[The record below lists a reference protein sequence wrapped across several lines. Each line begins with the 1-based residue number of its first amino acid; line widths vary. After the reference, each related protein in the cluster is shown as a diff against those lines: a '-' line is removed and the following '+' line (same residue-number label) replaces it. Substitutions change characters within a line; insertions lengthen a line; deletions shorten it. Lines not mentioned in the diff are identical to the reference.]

1 MLVLSTDCRCELMQ
15 FMCTFCF
22 ELLWNSISLCS
33 LTTLFVCILFSGEF
47 TGGGNIAVE
56 CSPFLVAE
64 VETRGRFGKVDGR
77 FPHWVT
83 PYDGT
88 RYSLIYVRHY
98 FWFAVMTCFVSL
110 TLIISCYNSDLNHI
124 SKQYV
129 TSGTVEPQSTAIFA
143 PPQPSEDAKS
153 QAWVPPP
160 VFIH

>member
-1 MLVLSTDCRCELMQ
+1 MQ

-110 TLIISCYNSDLNHI
+110 TLIIPCYNSDLNHI
-124 SKQYV
+124 SNSMSHRVLLSHRVLPYLLLLNLQRMP
-129 TSGTVEPQSTAIFA
+129 SLRLGFLLQS
-143 PPQPSEDAKS
+143 S
-153 QAWVPPP
+153 
-160 VFIH
+160 FINHKPFLDIHNLT